1 MHSLHSKDFQHL
13 EKLLPDAS
21 LHQERTS
28 VNTTQKDGAD
38 LGKVNTEYCHTTQDS
53 DLLLIIQ

>member
-21 LHQERTS
+21 LHQERAS
-28 VNTTQKDGAD
+28 VNTTEKDGAD
-38 LGKVNTEYCHTTQDS
+38 LGKVNTEYCHTTQGS
-53 DLLLIIQ
+53 D